1 MAEGYYNHLTQT
13 NDASSAGVDPKTPA
27 KYPQLPDYII
37 AIMAEEG
44 VDIGHQLVKLI
55 REEMVREAEKIFVM
69 CPREACPD
77 FLVKS
82 DKVTYWPIEDPFEMS
97 TDELRKIRNQIK
109 ERVQSIL

>member
-13 NDASSAGVDPKTPA
+13 NEASSAGVDPKTPA

-44 VDIGHQLVKLI
+44 IDISHQLVKLI
-55 REEMVREAEKIFVM
+55 TDEMVREAEKIFVM
-69 CPREACPD
+69 CAREACPD
-77 FLVKS
+77 FLVES
-82 DKVTYWPIEDPFEMS
+82 DKVTYWDIEDPFEMS